1 MINEQSKYGAV
12 ASMQS
17 TQGSNAVAN
26 SAQTMLAQ
34 RSNTLGGAARIATHA
49 QLNGA
54 GNN

>member
-1 MINEQSKYGAV
+1 MINEHLKYGAV

-26 SAQTMLAQ
+26 SVQTMLAQ
-34 RSNTLGGAARIATHA
+34 RSNTLGGPARIATHT

-54 GNN
+54 GIN